1 MHQIAIQPSPA
12 RAPRHLRHAWAALL
26 ALALAV
32 SACGGGGGGGG
43 GGGTPAP
50 PPVPKAWTGAV
61 LLETNDMGTAVGAD
75 VALDANGNAVAVWQ
89 QSDGTR
95 FNIWANRYNASTSA
109 WGTATL
115 IETDNAGAAFKPHA
129 ANRKLFPDQHRQ
141 IRPADQHIPAQNSG
155 RNPRQS
161 KLRLERFKHVR
172 GEKRDLSF
180 VAGTIPVKPIPFDAP
195 TRAADDRRHLS
206 RRMFAG
212 GRTRS
217 AEKIMTG

>member
-1 MHQIAIQPSPA
+1 MISANPRPP
-12 RAPRHLRHAWAALL
+12 RAEA
-26 ALALAV
+26 
-32 SACGGGGGGGG
+32 
-43 GGGTPAP
+43 TPAFE
-50 PPVPKAWTGAV
+50 PVF
-61 LLETNDMGTAVGAD
+61 
-75 VALDANGNAVAVWQ
+75 
-89 QSDGTR
+89 GTR
-95 FNIWANRYNASTSA
+95 RYRV
-109 WGTATL
+109 
-115 IETDNAGAAFKPHA
+115 IHPVAGPRLARAFKPHA

-161 KLRLERFKHVR
+161 KLRFERFKHVR

-217 AEKIMTG
+217 AEKIMAG